1 LTQAK
6 LPRKSSS
13 TNSKGAQPITQ
24 PKFSPRS
31 RLFEL
36 ARVLVCLHQVARF
49 IENANHSIKKRQRVP
64 IRPAA
69 LIMLLRSVMF
79 GKITVSLAV
88 GLALFA
94 VTVRLPAAPCI
105 VANTP
110 SSEACQPGC
119 CANKA
124 CCATSQERT
133 GPPVQ
138 PLAKSSP
145 DQQNVATIT
154 ATIVFA
160 SPVQVATE
168 PRNLLGAERMAHSPP
183 LLSLTCIRLI

>member
-1 LTQAK
+1 MREMRTQDSVKNYMSYNGAK
-6 LPRKSSS
+6 
-13 TNSKGAQPITQ
+13 
-24 PKFSPRS
+24 
-31 RLFEL
+31 
-36 ARVLVCLHQVARF
+36 
-49 IENANHSIKKRQRVP
+49 RVP

-69 LIMLLRSVMF
+69 LIMLFSSVMV

-110 SSEACQPGC
+110 SPKACQPGS

-124 CCATSQERT
+124 CCATSHERT

-138 PLAKSSP
+138 PLAKSSL
-145 DQQNVATIT
+145 DQQNVATIPV
-154 ATIVFA
+154 TIVYA
-160 SPVQVATE
+160 LPVQVGAE
-168 PRNLLGAERMAHSPP
+168 PRNLSGTECMAHSPP
-183 LLSLTCIRLI
+183 PLSLTCIRLI

>member
-1 LTQAK
+1 
-6 LPRKSSS
+6 
-13 TNSKGAQPITQ
+13 
-24 PKFSPRS
+24 
-31 RLFEL
+31 
-36 ARVLVCLHQVARF
+36 
-49 IENANHSIKKRQRVP
+49 
-64 IRPAA
+64 
-69 LIMLLRSVMF
+69 MF

-105 VANTP
+105 LANTP
-110 SSEACQPGC
+110 SPEACKPGC

-124 CCATSQERT
+124 CCATSHERT
-133 GPPVQ
+133 GLPVQ

-145 DQQNVATIT
+145 EQQNVATIP

-160 SPVQVATE
+160 LPVQVATE
-168 PRNLLGAERMAHSPP
+168 PRSLSRTECMAHSPP